1 MDRARSDPG
10 FEIAFCIGN
19 CCDEMI
25 SGLLLTTLIG
35 GTHLPCSDAPALV
48 YFHKAG
54 ENDRVR
60 DAVLGVIHSTWSSE
74 RDELRAYFTAIER
87 VSRIVEGNPRYEERE
102 VSPVFSCFM
111 SGGRVELIPY
121 LVGLGFSP
129 LGIGSKRNCVIPFFS
144 RGATYLDFV
153 TPRSDW
159 GIALQSIEIAM
170 DIRANRYDLGLF
182 TTSHHK
188 LDPTCF
194 GYLRAWDLIAETELR
209 GLCRKHRI
217 PLAVIGHLKNG
228 FDSGPKWVCIPT
240 PCRSILSNLL
250 ARKPGLRQWIHMSQ
264 GSASEVGNGFHSV
277 DRSNTRLY
285 DAARGSLSNNRIL
298 GTDKFGLKL
307 LQRKRTVGE
316 ATSLHQ
322 VGLEL
327 MAVVT
332 IPSLKAST
340 MYCTVR
346 TSEGKIEPWHYV
358 SGPTL

>member
-1 MDRARSDPG
+1 
-10 FEIAFCIGN
+10 
-19 CCDEMI
+19 MI
-25 SGLLLTTLIG
+25 CGLLLLGLVRGPQTLSSG
-35 GTHLPCSDAPALV
+35 SRALLLHQETAV
-48 YFHKAG
+48 
-54 ENDRVR
+54 EDRVR
-60 DAVLGVIHSTWSSE
+60 NAVLKVIHSSWNTE
-74 RDELRAYFTAIER
+74 GDELRAYFTAIEG
-87 VSRIVEGNPRYEERE
+87 VSRVVEENPRFEERE
-102 VSPVFSCFM
+102 VSPVFSCFI

-129 LGIGSKRNCVIPFFS
+129 LGTGSKGNCVIPFFS
-144 RGATYLDFV
+144 RGAKYLDFV

-170 DIRANRYDLGLF
+170 VIRANRYDLGLF

-228 FDSGPKWVCIPT
+228 FDSGPRWVCIPT
-240 PCRSILSNLL
+240 PCRPILSNLL
-250 ARKPGLRQWIHMSQ
+250 ARKPGLRQLIHMSQ
-264 GSASEVGNGFHSV
+264 GSASEVGSGFHTV
-277 DRSNTRLY
+277 DRSTTRLY

-316 ATSLHQ
+316 ATPLHQ